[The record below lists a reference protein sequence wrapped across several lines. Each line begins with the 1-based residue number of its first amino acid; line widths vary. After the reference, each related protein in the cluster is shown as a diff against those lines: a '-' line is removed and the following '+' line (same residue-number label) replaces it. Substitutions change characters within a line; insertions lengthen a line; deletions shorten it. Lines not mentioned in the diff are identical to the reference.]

1 MEEEVLYE
9 LGVDIDSTFSFTDG
23 DVQLISYDDNLVQ
36 SIQNKLNTNLNE
48 LDLFYEEYGSIL
60 STFLGWKANDET
72 IGFIKSELET
82 ILKSENRIASYEY
95 TVEYQ
100 GDGKIRINLV
110 LYPNMDYSIATTL
123 EVNEEG
129 VVTLEEE

>member
-9 LGVDIDSTFSFTDG
+9 LGVDINSTFSFKDG

-72 IGFIKSELET
+72 LGFIKSELET
-82 ILKSENRIASYEY
+82 ILKSENRISSYEY

-123 EVNEEG
+123 EVNEES
-129 VVTLEEE
+129 VVTVEEE

>member
-9 LGVDIDSTFSFTDG
+9 LGVDINSTFSFKDG

-129 VVTLEEE
+129 VVTVEEE